1 MALVKSRAGTWLLWI
16 FVLSGFSGLIYQSIW
31 TQYLGLFLGHSS
43 YAQSLVLILFMGGMA
58 IGAWLVSRWSSR
70 VRRPLL
76 AYAIIEVVIGLLGL
90 SFDGIY
96 QGLTGWAYDQLLP
109 MLPASQ
115 LQHAR
120 WVLAAAM
127 VLPQCILLG
136 ATFPL
141 MSAGYIRLR
150 EHAEGRVLAGL
161 YFSNSLG
168 AAIGALASTYV
179 MLPAI
184 GMPGTVFS
192 AGLINIL
199 VAVMVYP
206 LSKRDV
212 SLPASGRAASEP
224 QGEFTESIAPS
235 SGRATSPP
243 LLILA
248 VAGLTGAASFVYE
261 ITWIRMLSL
270 ALGTTI
276 HSFELMLAAF
286 ILGIA
291 MGGLWLK
298 NRADSLLSPLVTAGW
313 IQVWMGI
320 AALGSMF
327 VYASA
332 FEWVG
337 WLMKVITHT
346 AEGYGLFNL
355 ASAGIA
361 LLVMFPAA
369 FFAGMTLPLL
379 TLALLRQGHG
389 EKSIGQAYAYNTIG
403 AIVGVLAAVHVLMPL
418 LGLKFALLSA
428 AMVDIALGL
437 VLLAKFAR
445 SETASRAPV
454 VFPAAAISALAVVAS
469 AWLVTFDPLVL
480 NSSVYRHGTTVL
492 GGGTR
497 TMFVKDGK
505 TATVAAFETGEK
517 GQEVRMISTNGK
529 VDAGMAASLGQ
540 AATADE
546 STMLLLAAV
555 PLSMRDHYDR
565 IGVIGFGSGL
575 TTHTLMGHAKVGSVD
590 TVEIEPAMVE
600 GARAFGSRVS
610 RAYTD
615 PRSNVI
621 IDDAKAYFASV
632 PQKYD
637 LIISE
642 PSNPWVGGTASLF
655 GTEFYQYIP
664 KQLNE
669 DGLFVQWLQLYEI
682 SPDLVNSV
690 LSAMLANFK
699 DVKAYIANENDLI
712 LVASPHG
719 EVPELGGSI
728 FEQPLLAAELSR
740 IGVTDLAALQS
751 TQVMNRTGLQGY
763 LTLYPYRLNSDM
775 YPILKLQAP
784 QARFE
789 RAQVTDFAALGAAP
803 WPVSR
808 WLGGA
813 SPRSGPLPEGIARL
827 GLVSSR
833 QTEAAHEVFAT
844 LVEGSKA
851 PTKSMSDLDD
861 LQVDALRGFASTC
874 DLDSRPQ
881 RSATLIFSL
890 AAETTAHLD
899 PARLERLWGKPEWL
913 RCSVEDETVRAALD
927 FVAAVSEGRNVDV
940 IRTGLSLFD
949 GPHGKNLVRD
959 PVSGPYIMG
968 SMQYAA
974 LAEGDSTTAKQLL
987 QRYWLNL
994 DSKAQANSSLRLL
1007 AWLAMRPAE
1016 TRVQ

>member
-1 MALVKSRAGTWLLWI
+1 MTLAKSRAGTWLLWI

-58 IGAWLVSRWSSR
+58 VGAWLVSRWSSR

-90 SFDGIY
+90 CFDGIY
-96 QGLTGWAYDQLLP
+96 QGLTGWAYGHLLP
-109 MLPASQ
+109 MLPAGQ
-115 LQHAR
+115 LQNVR
-120 WVLAAAM
+120 WLLAAVM

-141 MSAGYIRLR
+141 MSAGYIRLQ

-179 MLPAI
+179 LLPAI

-206 LSKRDV
+206 LSK
-212 SLPASGRAASEP
+212 SEIALPGEPVAPVPEPAAAREEHIGKSGIS
-224 QGEFTESIAPS
+224 T
-235 SGRATSPP
+235 P
-243 LLILA
+243 LLVLL

-298 NRADSLLSPLVTAGW
+298 NRADRLTSPLVTAGW

-320 AALGSMF
+320 AALASMF
-327 VYASA
+327 VYANA

-337 WLMKVITHT
+337 WLMRVITHT
-346 AEGYGLFNL
+346 AEGYGVFNL

-379 TLALLRQGHG
+379 TLALLREGHG
-389 EKSIGQAYAYNTIG
+389 EKSIGQAYAFNTLG
-403 AIVGVLAAVHVLMPL
+403 AIVGVLAAVHVLMPV
-418 LGLKFALLSA
+418 LGLKYALLA
-428 AMVDIALGL
+428 AAALDIALGL
-437 VLLAKFAR
+437 ILLARFAP
-445 SETASRAPV
+445 ASSSARVP
-454 VFPAAAISALAVVAS
+454 ALAPAGAVSAIALICAS
-469 AWLVTFDPLVL
+469 WFVTFDPVVL
-480 NSSVYRHGTTVL
+480 NSSVFRHGTTKQQGNVKTL
-492 GGGTR
+492 
-497 TMFVKDGK
+497 FFKDGK
-505 TATVAAFETGEK
+505 TATVVVSEVGDGNNA
-517 GQEVRMISTNGK
+517 VRMISTNGK
-529 VDAGMAASLGQ
+529 VDAGMASSIAQSPTSDE
-540 AATADE
+540 AT
-546 STMLLLAAV
+546 MVLLAAV

-565 IGVIGFGSGL
+565 VGVIGFGSGL
-575 TTHTLMGHAKVGSVD
+575 STHTLMGHEKIGRVD

-600 GARAFGSRVS
+600 GARHFGERVA

-615 PRSNVI
+615 PRSHVI

-632 PQKYD
+632 PDKYD

-655 GTEFYQYIP
+655 STEFYGYIP
-664 KQLNE
+664 KQLND

-682 SPDLVNSV
+682 TPDLVNSV
-690 LSAMLANFK
+690 LSAMLSNFK
-699 DVKAYIANENDLI
+699 DVRAYLANENDLI
-712 LVASPHG
+712 LVASPRG
-719 EVPELGGSI
+719 QVPELGGAI
-728 FEQPLLAAELSR
+728 FQQPLLAADLSR
-740 IGVTDLAALQS
+740 IGVSGLRDLQD
-751 TQVMNRTGLQGY
+751 TQVMNRKGLEGY
-763 LTLYPYRLNSDM
+763 LTLYPHQMNSDM
-775 YPILKLQAP
+775 FPVLKLQAP
-784 QARFE
+784 RARFE
-789 RAQVTDFAALGAAP
+789 RGAVTDFVELGAAP

-808 WLGGA
+808 WLGGPA
-813 SPRSGPLPEGIARL
+813 ARTATTPAGTNRL
-827 GLVSSR
+827 GLDAVR
-833 QTEAAHEVFAT
+833 QGEVAREIFAS
-844 LVEGSKA
+844 LVEGSKDT
-851 PTKSMSDLDD
+851 TKSMTVRDD
-861 LQVDALRGFASTC
+861 VEVDALRGLATAC
-874 DLDSRPQ
+874 ELDSRPQ
-881 RSATLIFSL
+881 HSANLIFSL
-890 AAETTAHLD
+890 ASETTAHLD
-899 PARLERLWGKPEWL
+899 PERLRRLWGKPEWL
-913 RCSVEDETVRAALD
+913 RCPVQDDALKGVLE
-927 FVAAVSEGRNVDV
+927 FVSAVAEERHVDV
-940 IRTGLSLFD
+940 IRTGLELLD
-949 GPHGKNLVRD
+949 GPHGQALLQE
-959 PVSGPYIMG
+959 PVSGYYIMG

-974 LAEGDSTTAKQLL
+974 LAEGDSAIAQQLV
-987 QRYWLNL
+987 QRYWQRL
-994 DSKAQANSSLRLL
+994 DRQAQASASLRLL
-1007 AWLAMRPAE
+1007 ALLASRADAKP
-1016 TRVQ
+1016 QQ